1 MRFSNPTLTL
11 TRWAP
16 PELVVGDV
24 LDGEEGGTEGV
35 RHLVREKR
43 GLPGGNASGELS
55 SVGSVTSPNN
65 RSSPRPVCVTL
76 PHFGGAPLA
85 GERYL
90 RDCRRLHLLAERLR
104 LAVYLVD
111 RLVRVRV
118 RVWVRGRVMARVRAK
133 VLG

>member
-1 MRFSNPTLTL
+1 MTGVSVR
-11 TRWAP
+11 R
-16 PELVVGDV
+16 
-24 LDGEEGGTEGV
+24 GG
-35 RHLVREKR
+35 
-43 GLPGGNASGELS
+43 LS
-55 SVGSVTSPNN
+55 VW
-65 RSSPRPVCVTL
+65 VTL
-76 PHFGGAPLA
+76 PHFGAPPLA

-118 RVWVRGRVMARVRAK
+118 RVWVRVRVMARVRAK